1 MLMLSKPI
9 AYRLHW
15 QSLHASI
22 DAQAA
27 EIERQLRKYSEK
39 FDELKRRL
47 SVALVHVPG
56 NALEETIM
64 FDAAV
69 RKELKDVDDR
79 CDYVCEFDV
88 ICNGE
93 ELPDECVFFGS
104 VGYGEGRII
113 RVRVPVRFECTF
125 TQVIFGQVVK
135 SFTGW
140 VVK

>member
-15 QSLHASI
+15 QSLHATI
-22 DAQAA
+22 DNEAR
-27 EIERQLRKYSEK
+27 EIEWQLNRYRVQFEADQRK
-39 FDELKRRL
+39 L

-56 NALEETIM
+56 NSLEETIL
-64 FDAAV
+64 FDEPV
-69 RKELKDVDDR
+69 RKELKHVDYR

-93 ELPDECVFFGS
+93 ELPDDCVFHGS

-113 RVRVPVRFECTF
+113 RVQVPVRFECTF

-140 VVK
+140 VVA

>member
-22 DAQAA
+22 DNECR
-27 EIERQLRKYSEK
+27 EIERELDRYRVQFEADQRK
-39 FDELKRRL
+39 LAI
-47 SVALVHVPG
+47 ALVHVPG